1 MQKIISRLTT
11 VLSNIYPSALSNV
24 SPCCC
29 CTASSMLTVLAT
41 SSRWLKISG
50 SFLSVAFDGR
60 VGQQLGQVALG
71 YHQVEQV

>member
-11 VLSNIYPSALSNV
+11 VLSNIYPSALSNA

-29 CTASSMLTVLAT
+29 CTAYSMLTVLAT

-50 SFLSVAFDGR
+50 SFLSVAFNGGI
-60 VGQQLGQVALG
+60 GQQLGQVTFG
-71 YHQVEQV
+71 HHQIEQV